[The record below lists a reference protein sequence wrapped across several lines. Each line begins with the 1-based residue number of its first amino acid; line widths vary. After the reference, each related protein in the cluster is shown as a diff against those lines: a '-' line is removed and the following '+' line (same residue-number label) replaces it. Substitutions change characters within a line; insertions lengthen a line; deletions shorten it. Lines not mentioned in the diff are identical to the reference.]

1 MNPQSD
7 QSTRASP
14 SDPRA
19 AFDDAYARLGAWV
32 RRLLRQGTRD
42 APASLDDLSQRV
54 WAGVWASMA
63 QGRYDPRR
71 AKLTTFVYA
80 VAMNVRRQG
89 LTEAARAHRRA
100 QPRANEPLDPD
111 QIHDADDLAA
121 LSRASRIDAVRD
133 CLERAPRLGLSER
146 DAQVLRAVGEGRTD
160 RELAELLGVAPSTA
174 HTIKRA
180 ALERFRAALASGS
193 AGGDP
198 ADAVASERR
207 APTDEQ
213 PPQRA

>member
-1 MNPQSD
+1 MNPPSD
-7 QSTRASP
+7 EPSRASP

-32 RRLLRQGTRD
+32 RRLLRQGTGD

-80 VAMNVRRQG
+80 VAINVRRQG

-100 QPRANEPLDPD
+100 HPRANEPLDPD

-133 CLERAPRLGLSER
+133 CLARATHLGLSDR
-146 DAQVLRAVGEGRTD
+146 DVQVLRAVGEGRTD
-160 RELAELLGVAPSTA
+160 RELAEQLGVAPSTA

-180 ALERFRAALASGS
+180 ALDRFRAALASRS
-193 AGGDP
+193 AGAGM
-198 ADAVASERR
+198 ADAVAPERPAR
-207 APTDEQ
+207 TDEQ
-213 PPQRA
+213 PPQRV